1 MSYKSHALEYMKN
14 KALTDKSKALASLDL
29 LLHDAVGIG
38 DHSTGDLYK
47 NLDEALDI
55 LVDAEDRLDALER
68 LGHGFFDEEK
78 EQGAPPF

>member
-1 MSYKSHALEYMKN
+1 MSYESHALDYMKN
-14 KALTDKSKALASLDL
+14 KALTDKSKALASLNL

-55 LVDAEDRLDALER
+55 LVDAEDRLDALES
-68 LGHGFFDEEK
+68 LGQGLLNEE
-78 EQGAPPF
+78 EQGLPPF